1 MSCLICGSI
10 AFDTITTFDGLFSDY
25 ILPEQIHNLNISF
38 TVPTMRREFGG
49 CAGNIAYSLRLLGD
63 QAVVMGTV
71 GNDGTSYLERFT
83 ALGIN
88 HKHVRKIPEML
99 TAQAIITTD
108 KNNNQISAFH
118 PGALSLSHLNKVKDA
133 ENIHLCIIAPDNKQA
148 MLEHARECATLDIP
162 FVFDPGQ
169 MLITFS
175 KEELLEQLQLASYLA
190 LNDYEAKLL
199 ESKTS
204 LSINQLASHVK
215 ALIVTQGAQGS
226 TIMTAGHTHHIPAV
240 KAKVTADPTGC
251 GDAFRAGLLFGITR
265 QLDWPTIG
273 RLANLIGSFKV
284 EYHGPQNHPFSIDSI
299 TERFAKIFGYRF

>member
-10 AFDTITTFDGLFSDY
+10 AFDTIATFDGLFGDH
-25 ILPEQIHNLNISF
+25 ILPEQIHTLNISF

-63 QAVVMGTV
+63 EPVVMGTV
-71 GNDGTSYLERFT
+71 GNDGTPYLERFA

-118 PGALSLSHLNKVKDA
+118 PGALTLSHLNKVADA
-133 ENIHLCIIAPDNKQA
+133 EDIHLCIIAPDNKQA
-148 MLEHARECATLDIP
+148 MLEHARECATLNIP

-175 KEELLEQLQLASYLA
+175 KEELLAQLELASYLTV
-190 LNDYEAKLL
+190 NDYEAKVL
-199 ESKTS
+199 ESKTG
-204 LSINQLASHVK
+204 LSVNQLANRVK
-215 ALIVTQGAQGS
+215 ALIVTQGAHGS
-226 TIMTAGHTHHIPAV
+226 TIMTEGHTHHIPAV
-240 KAKVTADPTGC
+240 TAKKPVDPTGC
-251 GDAFRAGLLFGITR
+251 GDAFRAGLLFGITHH
-265 QLDWPTIG
+265 LDWLTTG

-284 EYHGPQNHPFSIDSI
+284 ECHGPQNHPFSIDTI
-299 TERFAKIFGYRF
+299 AERFTQTFGYRF